1 VVDFSAE
8 LKKQRARISEIVA
21 ELGGLEL
28 EDVANRIYKL
38 ERQLDGAFA
47 ERDRVVE
54 LMREDNVRL
63 HARLRA
69 NPRDVVNAA
78 LDEMGAEV
86 SDARPPAPRNFD
98 GGEELGGEKL
108 RRAARRAS
116 LLD

>member
-1 VVDFSAE
+1 MVDFSAE
-8 LKKQRARISEIVA
+8 LKKQRARISEIVT

-38 ERQLDGAFA
+38 ERDLDRSFA

-54 LMREDNVRL
+54 LMRADNVRL

-69 NPRDVVNAA
+69 NPRDAVNAA

-86 SDARPPAPRNFD
+86 VDARPTAPHNFD
-98 GGEELGGEKL
+98 GGKDLGGEKL
-108 RRAARRAS
+108 RRAARRSS
-116 LLD
+116 LLG